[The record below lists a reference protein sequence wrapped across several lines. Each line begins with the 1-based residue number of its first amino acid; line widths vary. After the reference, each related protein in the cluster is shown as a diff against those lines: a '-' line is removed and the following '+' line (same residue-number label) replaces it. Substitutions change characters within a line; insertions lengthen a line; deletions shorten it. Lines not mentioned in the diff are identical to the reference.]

1 MLNIS
6 SPRYE
11 STAMPFFSGL
21 TLEINIQQSEYV
33 HELTDEAGAIVIF
46 HTPRQMPFP
55 YDEGITV
62 PPGFSSSIAIRKA
75 RFTQA

>member
-1 MLNIS
+1 MNQPKIIKCN
-6 SPRYE
+6 
-11 STAMPFFSGL
+11 AFFSGL
-21 TLEINIQQSEYV
+21 ALDINIEQAQYV
-33 HELTDEAGAIVIF
+33 DGLTDEAGANVII
-46 HTPRQMPFP
+46 HTAGQMPFP